1 MFVRTARTIA
11 IFILIGIGL
20 PALISFG
27 VGKTISGS
35 HGVLVTLGGQT
46 TTYDSFEDAIRACS
60 GIGSDKS
67 LEIHAF
73 LSVPDRGKFFLF
85 LRGLPRE
92 VLLDGYRAPELSFLP
107 GQNKNLT
114 LGPGMRLSR
123 EPLAPGVHF
132 IRVRIPDFSSQALFE
147 LKWSRDY
154 EDPESIPP
162 LHVFTSNPDSRAIF
176 ATSAGHALAILARL
190 NCVLLALV
198 PAFYLLY
205 RISRDSVRKAGLLFW
220 VFLALTLFLR
230 FYGMTYQ
237 AEEGIHPDERA
248 VENIASQFRTGDL
261 KPPQY
266 HYSPGF
272 HYLTAGTENLMAWVV
287 GSEPPAHL
295 GGRFLSALFSWLSC
309 LMVFVIGCE
318 LFSPTLALIAAA
330 LFGFAFMPVSLSHF
344 GIIEPTMVFFF
355 LVAFRLLLRLD
366 PDSRSKH
373 FFIAG
378 IGAGLAVGVKQTGA
392 VILIPFL
399 AMYLYLYRGK
409 FYRWFAIRKA
419 LAWTAGAIVAYLVC
433 APYTI
438 LDFHNY
444 VDDQIFQYRYL
455 AGQTSAKLF
464 FEGGSSGVVR
474 TLTDMQDGLGYPILI
489 TAVLGWLLMY
499 RKYPKAFVVT
509 VPFTILF
516 FFIAASVKAA
526 PYHYP
531 LVLCPFL
538 ALQSASVVQFV
549 SARYQKGVVIV
560 AATVLLMLPSI
571 LRIGK
576 LEEILSGKDTRQQAS
591 EWSYQNL
598 PAGSEIDIDFFGPR
612 LDVPVFERRIVP
624 LFARGS
630 WQKYAKRLPRF
641 YVSDEITADSSPE
654 EQEWYEDLRQ
664 NAHVIHQFSG
674 PSQGLYNPRIV
685 IYEFGAPP
693 NQASGVPPG
702 KGSTR

>member
-1 MFVRTARTIA
+1 MFVRIGRVIVL
-11 IFILIGIGL
+11 FVLIGIGL
-20 PALISFG
+20 PALLSYGIT
-27 VGKTISGS
+27 KMLSGH
-35 HGVLVTLGGQT
+35 HGVLVTVGEET
-46 TTYDSFEDAIRACS
+46 TEHKSFEDAIRDCS
-60 GIGSDKS
+60 QNGSNEQ

-73 LSVPDRGKFFLF
+73 LTVPDRGKFFLF

-92 VLLDGYRAPELSFLP
+92 VLLDGYRAPELTFLP
-107 GQNKNLT
+107 GQNNKLA
-114 LGPGMRLSR
+114 PGARLSS

-132 IRVRIPDFSSQALFE
+132 IRVRIPEFPSQAPFE
-147 LKWSRDY
+147 LEWSRDY
-154 EDPESIPP
+154 EGPHRIPSMRVFTNNPESSA
-162 LHVFTSNPDSRAIF
+162 VFAS
-176 ATSAGHALAILARL
+176 SAGHALAILARL
-190 NCVLLALV
+190 NCVLLLLS
-198 PAFYLLY
+198 PAFYLFY
-205 RISRDSVRKAGLLFW
+205 RISRDSLRKAGALFW
-220 VFLALTLFLR
+220 VFFAITLFLR

-272 HYLTAGTENLMAWVV
+272 HYLTAGTENLMAWVT
-287 GSEPPAHL
+287 GSEPLPHL

-318 LFSPTLALIAAA
+318 LFSPALALIAAV

-355 LVAFRLLLRLD
+355 LVAFRLLLGLD

-373 FFIAG
+373 FFLAG
-378 IGAGLAVGVKQTGA
+378 IGAGIAVGVKQTGA

-399 AMYLYLYRGK
+399 AMYLYLYRAK

-419 LAWTAGAIVAYLVC
+419 LSWAAGAAVAYLVC

-438 LDFHNY
+438 LDFHNF
-444 VDDQIFQYRYL
+444 VNDQLFQYRYL
-455 AGQTSAKLF
+455 AGQTSAELF
-464 FEGGSSGVVR
+464 FGDGSSGVVR
-474 TLTDMQDGLGYPILI
+474 TLTDMQDGLGYPVLI
-489 TAVLGWLLMY
+489 TAVLGWILLY
-499 RKYPKAFVVT
+499 RKYPKAFVLT

-549 SARYQKGVVIV
+549 SSRYGKSLV
-560 AATVLLMLPSI
+560 AVAVTVLLILPSI
-571 LRIGK
+571 IRIGK
-576 LEEILSGKDTRQQAS
+576 LEQILSGKDTRQQAS

-612 LDVPVFERRIVP
+612 LDLPVFERRVVP

-641 YVSDEITADSSPE
+641 YVSDEITADSSPT

-674 PSQGLYNPRIV
+674 LSQGLYNPRIV
-685 IYEFGAPP
+685 IYEFGTTS